1 MAVDVSN
8 TPDSYFECDFCQ
20 IHDCAHLHLP
30 AFVVLN
36 VFEKFFMYSTNAH
49 IAIFL
54 SHTVYEQSTNY
65 ISLTGLDVIHSHP
78 LHWGDREMGTAIS
91 CTECSHMTGL
101 IQKVVARDSLKAP
114 SLHAVV
120 LRTAVYE
127 RKIWSICKEYV
138 GGW

>member
-36 VFEKFFMYSTNAH
+36 VFVYSTNTH

-54 SHTVYEQSTNY
+54 SHTVYEPSMNY

-78 LHWGDREMGTAIS
+78 LHWGGCMGDD
-91 CTECSHMTGL
+91 CYLMHRM
-101 IQKVVARDSLKAP
+101 Q
-114 SLHAVV
+114 LHGWP
-120 LRTAVYE
+120 YS
-127 RKIWSICKEYV
+127 K
-138 GGW
+138 GGS